1 MGTVQKI
8 LHVFNALGKRWALIH
23 KFYYFLRSLPFFF
36 FLSLFYAI
44 IHAFF
49 SLLWRIIQIIKVAA
63 IHLERKIVDLIK
75 KQRRI
80 SFIPEVGRLQRVG
93 FLRTDE
99 GPWRC
104 KTNTE
109 QNHYELRRW
118 KWFSRSLKTRSWEGR
133 ASMVTGIAS
142 ASGNASMATWTW
154 VTHSRTKQLWLFG
167 TVSLFTIQKPQ
178 KATQNYWSL
187 CWLVRACLLCVCAR
201 ACRSFNTIHT

>member
-1 MGTVQKI
+1 MSINSQI
-8 LHVFNALGKRWALIH
+8 LLLPSFTS
-23 KFYYFLRSLPFFF
+23 FLFLPF
-36 FLSLFYAI
+36 LVLCNHSC
-44 IHAFF
+44 FF

-93 FLRTDE
+93 FLRKDE

-104 KTNTE
+104 ITNTE
-109 QNHYELRRW
+109 QNHYVLRRW
-118 KWFSRSLKTRSWEGR
+118 QWFSRSLKTRSWEGR

-167 TVSLFTIQKPQ
+167 TVSLFTIWKPQ
-178 KATQNYWSL
+178 RATQSYCSF
-187 CWLVRACLLCVCAR
+187 CWLVRASLLCVCAR